1 MFRCLPLNGSINVA
15 RKHSKRGRTCD
26 SPSHRPRIFCGKC
39 AQTTTEGR
47 AVRGIRLQCGTKKA
61 ASLDA
66 RQIAWR
72 RGKISQLGS
81 SEYFSQEYP
90 LTASEAFISSTFDSF
105 IPAELVIKARQEKIE
120 PYGPLI
126 IGVDPAGAGADRTS
140 IAWRQGR
147 CITKIESRRG
157 IDTMETVGW
166 IKKIIREDKPAKV
179 NVDVG

>member
-1 MFRCLPLNGSINVA
+1 
-15 RKHSKRGRTCD
+15 
-26 SPSHRPRIFCGKC
+26 
-39 AQTTTEGR
+39 
-47 AVRGIRLQCGTKKA
+47 
-61 ASLDA
+61 
-66 RQIAWR
+66 
-72 RGKISQLGS
+72 
-81 SEYFSQEYP
+81 
-90 LTASEAFISSTFDSF
+90 
-105 IPAELVIKARQEKIE
+105 LVIKARQEKIE